1 MKLECLAPCYNF
13 LKKEKI
19 NIIVRKNMQAAN
31 LKWQVCI
38 VRRGLRDVQ
47 L

>member
-1 MKLECLAPCYNF
+1 MKLECSAPCSQIF
-13 LKKEKI
+13 KKEKDPHY
-19 NIIVRKNMQAAN
+19 VRKNMQAAN
-31 LKWQVCI
+31 LKWEVCI